1 SPLPSR
7 GRGNGEACAVRYS
20 VSRCGTS
27 QYPSPPRGEG
37 KGSRLLVA
45 PTSSP
50 LSSLYPQAPAQSVE
64 LLPADASTHSNPP
77 PPCGQELGVEVI
89 ATPAPD
95 HSFHRP
101 RSTNGC
107 KHALRHCWHLRHPR
121 TARMAYRVQDG
132 WCGRDQHMFAKSLRA
147 IRTFRIRHL
156 NQNGFDR
163 RHVANGWNEVVV
175 EVFGTARNIFF

>member
-1 SPLPSR
+1 DVTHHRTRIAAQLFSWGGGGLGLGEFIHGNTRGDCRPRHLEPQRLKYPHPSPLPSR

-64 LLPADASTHSNPP
+64 LLPADA
-77 PPCGQELGVEVI
+77 
-89 ATPAPD
+89 
-95 HSFHRP
+95 
-101 RSTNGC
+101 
-107 KHALRHCWHLRHPR
+107 
-121 TARMAYRVQDG
+121 
-132 WCGRDQHMFAKSLRA
+132 
-147 IRTFRIRHL
+147 
-156 NQNGFDR
+156 
-163 RHVANGWNEVVV
+163 
-175 EVFGTARNIFF
+175 